1 MNDAERRAA
10 DILARACN
18 LYCDW
23 YDHGKPKFMNAEG
36 CAYELVSACR
46 QALAVLK
53 SDPKT
58 VIMSTFLMKGADI
71 DDAE

>member
-1 MNDAERRAA
+1 MNDAENKAA

-23 YDHGKPKFMNAEG
+23 YDNGKPKFMNAEG

-46 QALAVLK
+46 HALAVLMNQ
-53 SDPKT
+53 PT
-58 VIMSTFLMKGADI
+58 GI
-71 DDAE
+71 DAAVDEGK